1 MAVNITTD
9 TNTVKVTS
17 TTANNVKIVDNG
29 NNTSVTVSQPVT
41 KVIKVATAGPQGPA
55 GTIVNTGSL
64 VTTASFNLYTGS
76 STSQFAGTSSYT
88 LQALSASYADVT
100 SSLGYTPQHRLFTNL
115 DGTGYPTTTTE
126 DIARSG
132 DIKLRGLNR
141 YYTTQLFSGSNA
153 YTIFGHVTAE
163 NPTGFIVMFSTGS
176 GHSTGNNNM
185 IIGSVPDAATSTPQS
200 TFISIKD
207 SGYNR
212 WTDSRLLYRFQNGY
226 FSGTRVSLFEIG
238 TDYIRLPLYT
248 SSRDDSGSTIN
259 NFLFTDSTGVLKSRP
274 ISAITTFPYT
284 GSALITGSLGVTG
297 SISLVSGS
305 ITTSSGSLTLQ
316 QTGDVF
322 GTTQLELLNR
332 NAQAGAFFR
341 NLGLDLVDFGFIT
354 NTNAQG
360 NLRFEHRS
368 GLILPANTTGEFQ
381 FLIPGSNGAA
391 YFQSGYNLTSLSKGN
406 FLVGTTTDSGYKLD
420 VSGSTRL
427 NGNTVVTGSLNVTN
441 GITGS
446 LLGTASYA
454 INAATASNIL
464 GGKATHIPFF
474 ITDTTLATSS
484 LYQSGSGTVIINQD
498 NATSANP
505 EALYV
510 WQPSTTSI
518 NVISGKGNLNNY
530 LQLNIQNTN
539 QGTNASSDVV
549 ATANNGDETSNYI
562 DMGINSENFSGD
574 IGGVNDAYLYS
585 TGRHLHIG
593 NASNY
598 PIQFFAGGV
607 DTDANKK
614 FELNTNGQHNM
625 TGSLEISGGLKVN
638 QGITGS
644 LFGTSSWAVSS
655 SYSENSTNA
664 SYATTASYA
673 PDYVLTSTTSSM
685 LNPYVLT
692 STTSSM
698 NVLSSSY
705 ALTAS
710 YVIGGGATFPYTGDA
725 QITGTLLVTQGM
737 TVGSGSTGSSE
748 NTLTLGPPPSG
759 GEGEGGQILLA
770 ASGGLYTSASML
782 DNYQNR
788 TRLLRG
794 TNAGSDAEIAWW
806 DMHTKQMALPS
817 YNSSTAFTGTA
828 VASLTVDSSGN
839 ILTGDYPSSWSDYS
853 STTTTVGW
861 SSTTRKVV
869 RYTRIGTLGIVEYD
883 IFGTSNSAT
892 VATFTIPFTAS
903 GLQVTQSNNNQCFNT
918 ATVPS
923 GQAAVASGSNLVVC
937 NYYSTAVAFGASWS
951 GNKGVRGVLT
961 LEID

>member
-100 SSLGYTPQHRLFTNL
+100 SSLGYTPQYRLFT
-115 DGTGYPTTTTE
+115 DFDETGYPTTTTE

-132 DIKLRGLNR
+132 DIKLRGGDR
-141 YYTTQLFSGSNA
+141 FYTTEVFTDSYAG
-153 YTIFGHVTAE
+153 TIFGHVTSG
-163 NPTGFIVMFSTGS
+163 NTTGYVAMFSTGS
-176 GHSTGNNNM
+176 GHDSGNNNM
-185 IIGSVPDAATSTPQS
+185 FIGNVPGAATSTPQS
-200 TFISIKD
+200 TFIAIKD
-207 SGYNR
+207 FDYNP

-226 FSGTRVSLFEIG
+226 QAGDRVSLFEIG
-238 TDYIRLPLYT
+238 TDYIRLPLYS
-248 SSRDDSGSTIN
+248 SSRNDSGSTVN

-284 GSALITGSLGVTG
+284 GSALITGSLTVTG
-297 SISLVSGS
+297 SIFLPYGQKLDIGGNLYEYGKITSPGVFEIAAYNFNSINLSVGNNTRTTGLSVGGATGNILIGVPAASEDGVNKLQVSGSARITNGLTVTGSLQVSGS
-305 ITTSSGSLTLQ
+305 ITGSL
-316 QTGDVF
+316 F
-322 GTTQLELLNR
+322 
-332 NAQAGAFFR
+332 
-341 NLGLDLVDFGFIT
+341 
-354 NTNAQG
+354 
-360 NLRFEHRS
+360 
-368 GLILPANTTGEFQ
+368 
-381 FLIPGSNGAA
+381 
-391 YFQSGYNLTSLSKGN
+391 
-406 FLVGTTTDSGYKLD
+406 
-420 VSGSTRL
+420 
-427 NGNTVVTGSLNVTN
+427 
-441 GITGS
+441 
-446 LLGTASYA
+446 GTASYA
-454 INAATASNIL
+454 QNAATASNIL

-549 ATANNGDETSNYI
+549 ATANNGDETSKYI